1 MDTKRTHYYFAEANA
16 VNATLHTPLR
26 AEVRP
31 QAYLRLPDNGG
42 YFSERAERFRFEGV
56 ISVDSAYTQAAG
68 YVSDKPEG
76 GWATLVTAVVERLN
90 VLDVVT
96 ADRVVAQISVV
107 HPRIGYVPSVTFLGT
122 RFENLQIAGRKI
134 EPKLNLGFCGPKPG
148 DDKLYLEDPGFRS
161 RVEEQHKRMAEA
173 SDAVRGKYSGKLP
186 DPGALRKE
194 WDDYNKADYCKRKD
208 IRPTAGVDCSLVDSL
223 GKTDPWRSVG
233 NAIEVP
239 DFGTIFLAE
248 LRVECDV
255 FELTMIRM
263 EMGCIGSGTVMASS
277 GKMNGSTVP

>member
-1 MDTKRTHYYFAEANA
+1 METPRTHTYFAEANVVRA
-16 VNATLHTPLR
+16 NLETPLE

-31 QAYLRLPDNGG
+31 QAYVKLPDNGG
-42 YFSERAERFRFEGV
+42 YFSERAEKFRLEAV
-56 ISVDSAYTQAAG
+56 ISFGSAYTQASG
-68 YVSDKPEG
+68 YVSDKPDG
-76 GWATLVTAVVERLN
+76 GWVTLVTAVVEQLN

-96 ADRVVAQISVV
+96 ADRVVAQISVE
-107 HPRIGYVPSVTFLGT
+107 HPLKGYVPSVTFLGT
-122 RFENLQIAGRKI
+122 RFENLQIAGHKI

-148 DDKLYLEDPGFRS
+148 DDKLYLEDPGFRG
-161 RVEEQHKRMAEA
+161 RVEEQHKRMAGA

-186 DPGALRKE
+186 DAGALRKE
-194 WDDYNKADYCKRKD
+194 WDAYNKADHCKRKD

-239 DFGTIFLAE
+239 DFGRIFLAE

-263 EMGCIGSGTVMASS
+263 EMGCIGSGTVTASS

>member
-1 MDTKRTHYYFAEANA
+1 METQRRHYYFAEANA
-16 VNATLHTPLR
+16 VNATLQTPLQ

-31 QAYLRLPDNGG
+31 QAYLRLPDDGG
-42 YFSERAERFRFEGV
+42 YFSERAEEFRFEGV

-68 YVSDKPEG
+68 YVSDKPDG
-76 GWATLVTAVVERLN
+76 GWATLVTAVVEQLN

-107 HPRIGYVPSVTFLGT
+107 HPLKGHVPSVTFLGT
-122 RFENLQIAGRKI
+122 RFENLQIAGHKI

-148 DDKLYLEDPGFRS
+148 DDKLYLEDPGFRG
-161 RVEEQHKRMAEA
+161 RVEAQHKRMAGE
-173 SDAVRGKYSGKLP
+173 DDVLRRKYSGKLP
-186 DPGALRKE
+186 DPGALRE
-194 WDDYNKADYCKRKD
+194 QWDTYNKADYCKRKD

-233 NAIEVP
+233 NVIEVP
-239 DFGTIFLAE
+239 DFGKVFLAE

-277 GKMNGSTVP
+277 GKVNGTTVP